1 MGNPAVHEKKGVMRM
16 SKTNCIN
23 CGAAKDIDEI
33 KCPFCGTTYLDFTA
47 IDFSSNAPVVCEF
60 VLPTQNKEIVQMV
73 AIPKFNEISCS
84 PVCCDFIGGAYP
96 LHGIYGYDAEVGISF
111 IPLAQKDG
119 TIFKIRREKEA

>member
-1 MGNPAVHEKKGVMRM
+1 M

-60 VLPTQNKEIVQMV
+60 VLPTTQKDVVQMV
-73 AIPKFNEISCS
+73 AIPKFNEINYS
-84 PVCCDFIGGAYP
+84 PVCCDFVDGKHL
-96 LHGIYGYDAEVGISF
+96 LHAIYSYDAEVGISF